1 MDHIPVPTNYVIG
14 PGDQLLIRIWGKVD
28 LDTSL
33 TVDRNGQISIPK
45 VGTLDVAGLHY
56 EQLDGYLRTAVGTI
70 YKDFEL
76 NVTLGRLRSIQIYIL
91 GSSRQPGAYTVSSL
105 STLIDALFASGGPSA
120 AGSIRR
126 IELRRGDRPI
136 TEIDL
141 YDVLRRGDKSHDV
154 QLLPGDVVYIPPV
167 GPQVAIVGNVKEP
180 GIYELKGDT
189 TNLSAALEEA
199 GGLTTMATTQRVVLE
214 RIEDHEWRR
223 VDEFALDAP
232 GQQRVLRDGD
242 MLQFFPISQEFE
254 NSVMLR
260 GNVKFPGRFPWHEGM
275 RVSDVVPSR
284 EALITSEHWNMQ
296 NHLADERHTDM
307 MTDIAQTDAEINWEY
322 AVIERLDKQDL
333 STRLISFNLGKAI
346 DNPVSSDNQL
356 LKVGDVI
363 TVFSR
368 RDLAL
373 PKDQHSTFVQISGEV
388 NTAGVYRVK
397 PGETLREVVERA
409 GGLTPSSYL
418 YASQLTRVSTRQIQ
432 EAQLR
437 LSLDQLQRQLLSS
450 YANGQSPG
458 SAQAANINPANQQT
472 QLAMQQNLIN
482 SLSLE
487 PPTGRIVLGIRPEAK
502 TLADIPDI
510 SLEDGDNFYIP
521 PRLSTI
527 QVVGEVYNQNA
538 FRYQVKKRLG
548 GYLNDSGGGT
558 RQADL
563 KRIFLI
569 RADGTVISRQAHN
582 SYWSGN
588 FENMVLMPGDTIIV
602 PPKLKTPGGLLDVLP
617 AITQIISQ
625 TAVTGAVL
633 SLIHP

>member
-1 MDHIPVPTNYVIG
+1 MDHIPVPANYVIG
-14 PGDQLLIRIWGKVD
+14 PGDELLIRIWGKVD

-45 VGTLDVAGLHY
+45 VGTFDVAGLHY

-91 GSSRQPGAYTVSSL
+91 GSSRQPGVYTVSSL

-120 AGSIRR
+120 TGSMRR
-126 IELRRGDRPI
+126 IELRRGDRQL

-167 GPQVAIVGNVKEP
+167 GPQVAIIGNVKEP

-189 TNLSAALEEA
+189 TNISAALEEA
-199 GGLTTMATTQRVVLE
+199 GGLTTMASAQRVILE
-214 RIEDHEWRR
+214 QIENHQWRH

-232 GQQRVLRDGD
+232 GLQRVLRDGD
-242 MLQFFPISQEFE
+242 LLQFFPISQEFG

-275 RVSDVVPSR
+275 RVSDVIPSR
-284 EALITSEHWNMQ
+284 EALITGEHWDLE
-296 NHLADERHTDM
+296 NHLADVRHTDIM
-307 MTDIAQTDAEINWEY
+307 ADIAQTNAEINWDY
-322 AVIERLDKQDL
+322 AVIERLDEQDL
-333 STRLISFNLGKAI
+333 STRLIPFNLGKAV
-346 DNPVSSDNQL
+346 DNPASSDNQL

-363 TVFSR
+363 SVFSR
-368 RDLAL
+368 NDLPL
-373 PKDQHSTFVQISGEV
+373 PQDKHSTFIQIGGEV
-388 NTAGVYRVK
+388 NAPGVYRVNG
-397 PGETLREVVERA
+397 GETLREVVARA
-409 GGLTPSSYL
+409 GGLTQNSYL
-418 YASQLTRVSTRQIQ
+418 FASQLTRISTRLIEQ
-432 EAQLR
+432 AQLK
-437 LSLDQLQRQLLSS
+437 LSLDQLQRQLMSS
-450 YANGQSPG
+450 YANGQTPG
-458 SAQAANINPANQQT
+458 SAQAANVNPANQQV

-482 SLSLE
+482 QLSLE
-487 PPTGRIVLGIRPEAK
+487 PPTGRVVLGIRSDAK
-502 TLADIPDI
+502 SVADIPAI
-510 SLEDGDNFYIP
+510 PLEDGDIYYIP
-521 PRLSTI
+521 PMLSTI

-538 FRYQVKKRLG
+538 LRYQVKKRLG
-548 GYLNDSGGGT
+548 GYLNDSGGAT
-558 RQADL
+558 RQADV

-569 RADGTVISRQAHN
+569 RADGTVVSSQSHK

-588 FENMVLMPGDTIIV
+588 FENMILMPGDTIIV
-602 PPKLKTPGGLLDVLP
+602 PPKVRVPGGLLDVLP

>member
-1 MDHIPVPTNYVIG
+1 M
-14 PGDQLLIRIWGKVD
+14 
-28 LDTSL
+28 
-33 TVDRNGQISIPK
+33 
-45 VGTLDVAGLHY
+45 
-56 EQLDGYLRTAVGTI
+56 
-70 YKDFEL
+70 
-76 NVTLGRLRSIQIYIL
+76 
-91 GSSRQPGAYTVSSL
+91 
-105 STLIDALFASGGPSA
+105 
-120 AGSIRR
+120 RR
-126 IELRRGDRPI
+126 IQLRRGDRPI

-189 TNLSAALEEA
+189 TNISAALEEA
-199 GGLTTMATTQRVVLE
+199 GGLTTMATTQRVILE
-214 RIEDHEWRR
+214 QIENHQWRH
-223 VDEFALDAP
+223 VDEFALNAP
-232 GQQRVLRDGD
+232 SQQRVLRDGD
-242 MLQFFPISQEFE
+242 LLQFFPISQEFE

-275 RVSDVVPSR
+275 RVSDVIPTR
-284 EALITSEHWNMQ
+284 EALITGEHWDLE
-296 NHLADERHTDM
+296 NHLADVRHTDIM
-307 MTDIAQTDAEINWEY
+307 ADIAQTNAEIDWGY
-322 AVIERLDKQDL
+322 AVIERLDEQDL
-333 STRLISFNLGKAI
+333 STRLIPFNLGKAV
-346 DNPVSSDNQL
+346 DNPASSDNQL

-368 RDLAL
+368 RDVAL
-373 PKDQHSTFVQISGEV
+373 PQDQHSTFVQLGGEV
-388 NTAGVYRVK
+388 NAPGVYRVK
-397 PGETLREVVERA
+397 PGETLREMVERA
-409 GGLTPSSYL
+409 GGLTSKSYL
-418 YASQLTRVSTRQIQ
+418 FASQLTRISTRLV
-432 EAQLR
+432 EETQLK
-437 LSLDQLQRQLLSS
+437 LSLGQLQRQLMPS

-458 SAQAANINPANQQT
+458 SSQAANINPVNQQA
-472 QLAMQQNLIN
+472 QLAMQQDLIN
-482 SLSLE
+482 QLSLE
-487 PPTGRIVLGIRPEAK
+487 QPTGRVILGIRPEAK
-502 TLADIPDI
+502 SSADIPDMP
-510 SLEDGDNFYIP
+510 LEDGDIYYIP